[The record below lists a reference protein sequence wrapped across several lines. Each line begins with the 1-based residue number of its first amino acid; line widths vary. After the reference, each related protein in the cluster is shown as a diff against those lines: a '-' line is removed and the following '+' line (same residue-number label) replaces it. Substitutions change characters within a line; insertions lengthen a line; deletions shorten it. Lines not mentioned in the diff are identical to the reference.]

1 MQLRVVACIVIVAL
15 VRLLNLAVPILYK
28 NTVNRL
34 AEVSDLTHPRPG
46 QPKEH
51 FTFMDVRPLPRSST
65 PLGLVGGRE
74 CSGTGSHTARHSM
87 HAASHVVSI
96 SGAS

>member
-1 MQLRVVACIVIVAL
+1 MQLRVLACIVIVAL

-51 FTFMDVRPLPRSST
+51 FTFMDVRPLPESCT
-65 PLGLVGGRE
+65 PLRLVGGWE
-74 CSGTGSHTARHSM
+74 CSSIRSHHCNAQ
-87 HAASHVVSI
+87 HACSLPCAEYL
-96 SGAS
+96 

>member
-51 FTFMDVRPLPRSST
+51 FTFMDVRPLPQSST
-65 PLGLVGGRE
+65 PSSLMGGRE
-74 CSGTGSHTARHSM
+74 CSSSRWHTAMRSL
-87 HAASHVVSI
+87 HAASRVLSS
-96 SGAS
+96 SGAL